1 MGNLLI
7 LSSGDLNI
15 CASLAY
21 YARVHPQSSKGRCT
35 TAVTPAVDSVFINH
49 IMETARLTEPQTKVY
64 NSAVTPVVHSVL
76 IDHILATARLTE
88 PQTKV
93 YNSAVRP
100 AVDSV
105 FIDHIM
111 ETARLCYRTPKAQ

>member
-1 MGNLLI
+1 
-7 LSSGDLNI
+7 
-15 CASLAY
+15 
-21 YARVHPQSSKGRCT
+21 
-35 TAVTPAVDSVFINH
+35 
-49 IMETARLTEPQTKVY
+49 METARLTEPQTKVY